1 MARTQEFRVV
11 LDGVT
16 LPKAATDRIN
26 KAIQQAVATEIAQ
39 LDLNKG
45 DLLYHI
51 GPGLRG
57 IILRAL
63 SANELKGAGIDFKE
77 QERGLGG

>member
-1 MARTQEFRVV
+1 MAKATEFRVV

-26 KAIQQAVATEIAQ
+26 KAIQQTVATEVAQ

-45 DLLYHI
+45 DLLFHI
-51 GPGLRG
+51 GPGIRG

-63 SANELKGAGIDFKE
+63 QASEVERAGINIKE
-77 QERGLGG
+77 LEQGFGR

>member
-1 MARTQEFRVV
+1 MAKQEFRVV

-16 LPKAATDRIN
+16 LPKAASDRLN
-26 KAIQQAVATEIAQ
+26 KAIQQAVATEVAQ

-45 DLLYHI
+45 DLLFHI

-63 SANELKGAGIDFKE
+63 SSGELKGAGINVKE
-77 QERGLGG
+77 LEGPVG

>member
-1 MARTQEFRVV
+1 MAKQEFRVV

-16 LPKAATDRIN
+16 LPKAASDRLN
-26 KAIQQAVATEIAQ
+26 KAIQQAVAAEVAQ

-63 SANELKGAGIDFKE
+63 SAAELKGAGINPKE
-77 QERGLGG
+77 LERPGG